1 METENVKEKL
11 ETELKWSSY
20 FLISTIILSL
30 VFVIFNLLFQSQNN
44 DSIILLYMF
53 VLLTFIYISIKCYN
67 EVEYKKREPV
77 FKFLI
82 VVINIFFISFILNSF
97 LLGSFNNEFIIPRNE
112 LTIQETNEDLHKSN
126 SNLLN
131 DFINLF
137 KKQ

>member
-11 ETELKWSSY
+11 ETELKWASY
-20 FLISTIILSL
+20 FLISTIILSV
-30 VFVIFNLLFQSQNN
+30 VFIIFNLLFQSQNN

-67 EVEYKKREPV
+67 EVKYKKRYP
-77 FKFLI
+77 FFAFLI

-97 LLGSFNNEFIIPRNE
+97 IFGSFNNEFIIPRNE

-137 KKQ
+137 KK

>member
-1 METENVKEKL
+1 MKTENVKEKL
-11 ETELKWSSY
+11 ETELKWASY

-30 VFVIFNLLFQSQNN
+30 FFLIFNLLFQSQNN

-67 EVEYKKREPV
+67 EVKYKKRYPV
-77 FKFLI
+77 FEFLI

-97 LLGSFNNEFIIPRNE
+97 LFGSFNNEFIIPRNE

-137 KKQ
+137 KK